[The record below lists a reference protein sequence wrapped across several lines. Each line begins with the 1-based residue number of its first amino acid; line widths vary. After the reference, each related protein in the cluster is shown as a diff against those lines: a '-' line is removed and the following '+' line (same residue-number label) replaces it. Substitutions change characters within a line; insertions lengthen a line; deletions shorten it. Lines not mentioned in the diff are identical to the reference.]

1 MSNLSKRKNKK
12 AISEKE
18 NNDEHVLDSDIR
30 PKKKDLSYSN
40 NKDMH
45 SELKM
50 SNNILFFSPKV
61 FVFVLLCGVLLIFSD
76 TCDIFQKYSYLFPV
90 RYSTPK

>member
-12 AISEKE
+12 AILEKE
-18 NNDEHVLDSDIR
+18 NNDESVLDSDIR
-30 PKKKDLSYSN
+30 LKEKDLN
-40 NKDMH
+40 NHDLQ

-50 SNNILFFSPKV
+50 SNNILFFSPKA
-61 FVFVLLCGVLLIFSD
+61 FVFVLLCGILLVFSD
-76 TCDIFQKYSYLFPV
+76 TCDLFQKYSYLFPV